1 MKQSVWN
8 CPACGTRVQVSGR
21 LGSEIAIGC
30 PACGK
35 RHDFSSFDKLV
46 EYEERLQLQPVAAT
60 TRRDEQLARNVMLS
74 LQRH

>member
-1 MKQSVWN
+1 MKPSVWN

-30 PACGK
+30 QACGK

-60 TRRDEQLARNVMLS
+60 TRCDEQLARNVMLS
-74 LQRH
+74 LQLH